1 MIYQLYPIPLC
12 DVNLP
17 VYYMVKSYY
26 YRSLMYKSEDNLEEE
41 WKRLRLDCMRYDFLL
56 FPSVDDSQEYDAD
69 TLTREVIILKESNIR
84 IPSKNPKPQYTE
96 EDPEE
101 DIGIYG
107 IDFSQYY
114 GDDVEYELHEYHYYI
129 DTDRKTGKF
138 FLVKE
143 YDLFPYQRDDVEHEY
158 DTLLVR
164 SINKLLPVVKE
175 ARLGQGQWEERL
187 EITRSMVQARS
198 NALHILHNGG
208 LYDIRAL
215 EFLLSHSTIP
225 VADWRPLL
233 DEYTKYLKLYAMH
246 DARRNLLF
254 ASAR

>member
-26 YRSLMYKSEDNLEEE
+26 YKSLMYKSEDNLEEE
-41 WKRLRLDCMRYDFLL
+41 WQRLRVDLIRNEYLL

-69 TLTREVIILKESNIR
+69 TLTREVIILR
-84 IPSKNPKPQYTE
+84 DRSKVITHYNPEYTE
-96 EDPEE
+96 DDPE
-101 DIGIYG
+101 DNIYG
-107 IDFSQYY
+107 IEFYVQ
-114 GDDVEYELHEYHYYI
+114 DVEYEPHETHYYI
-129 DTDRKTGKF
+129 DTDRETGKLC
-138 FLVKE
+138 LVE
-143 YDLFPYQRDDVEHEY
+143 QSDLFAFHRDYVTHEY
-158 DTLLVR
+158 GSLLFR
-164 SINKLLPVVKE
+164 SINKLLPVVQE

-187 EITRSMVQARS
+187 KTTRSMVLSNA

-215 EFLLSHSTIP
+215 EFLLSHSTLS

-233 DEYTKYLKLYAMH
+233 DEYTKYLKLFAMH
-246 DARRNLLF
+246 DAIR
-254 ASAR
+254 

>member
-26 YRSLMYKSEDNLEEE
+26 YKSLMYKSEDNLEEE
-41 WKRLRLDCMRYDFLL
+41 WQRLRVDLIRNEYLL

-69 TLTREVIILKESNIR
+69 TLTREVIILR
-84 IPSKNPKPQYTE
+84 DRSKVITHYNPEYTE
-96 EDPEE
+96 DDPE
-101 DIGIYG
+101 DNIYG
-107 IDFSQYY
+107 IEFYVQ
-114 GDDVEYELHEYHYYI
+114 DVEYEPHETHYYI
-129 DTDRKTGKF
+129 DTDRETGKLC
-138 FLVKE
+138 LVE
-143 YDLFPYQRDDVEHEY
+143 QSDLFAFHRDYVTHEY
-158 DTLLVR
+158 GSLLFR
-164 SINKLLPVVKE
+164 SINKLLPVVQE

-187 EITRSMVQARS
+187 KTTRSMVLSNA

-215 EFLLSHSTIP
+215 EFLLSHSTLS

-233 DEYTKYLKLYAMH
+233 DEYTKYLKLFAMH
-246 DARRNLLF
+246 DAKR
-254 ASAR
+254 